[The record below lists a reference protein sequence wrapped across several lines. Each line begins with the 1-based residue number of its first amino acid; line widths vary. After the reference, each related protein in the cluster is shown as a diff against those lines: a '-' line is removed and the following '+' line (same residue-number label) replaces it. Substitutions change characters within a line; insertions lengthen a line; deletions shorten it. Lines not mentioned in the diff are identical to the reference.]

1 MENSKRSPLKIF
13 SDIFASVA
21 PVLAASGLMLAL
33 LTAVQFMLGYF
44 NIMDLTAHSTFQ
56 LIYLAFSL
64 IFTLFPVFIAW
75 SAARALKCN
84 QAVAMIIGSLMV
96 APDLMTYMAGGGERI
111 TFLGIPV
118 MRQTWMLGK
127 ASEWYSYSGTVIPA
141 LLAVLVLYLL
151 ERLLY
156 VLFNEEV
163 GAVAVPLLS
172 LLIMVPL
179 TLCIIGPVGLFAGK
193 GALFLYQKAEAVS
206 PIAGGAMIGGLWSL
220 LLLFGAQ
227 KSILPIAGNDLLTT
241 GRQTL
246 LGYAG
251 AAIFAQAGA
260 AMGVMIR
267 TRNSKTR
274 TTAGASLLAAV
285 IGGVSDPA
293 SVGINL
299 RFKRPMLAA
308 IIAGAAGGAFMGYG
322 GILGDQ
328 AVNYGLV
335 SLFFTYSVDTIR
347 EFAFYAGG
355 LAIAFFGAWLLSWLF
370 NISEDEIDPD
380 FDSEEEDTADMTDA
394 EDAGEEM
401 TAEAEETAETAA
413 EAEAAVPAPAVEN
426 SSEDNSFVEAPAET
440 EAVSAGES
448 AEAPDEAGEEAAAAE
463 EKSAAEE
470 SDPTA
475 ENIPAAETAAAAAA
489 VTAAVGAE
497 EAEADRDEQAV
508 SEGEESEE
516 EEEDDDA
523 PIVLDI
529 TAPMTGKVLP
539 LSSVKDA
546 SFASG
551 EIGKG
556 VCIIPDNG
564 DVFAPADGV
573 VTMVYGPAN
582 HAIALKLEDSVDML
596 IHIGLGT
603 AGLGGRY
610 FQAFVSDGDTVSRG
624 TRLLSADLDKLRAEG
639 CDLSTPVVIG
649 NPDLYT
655 DISVKTGMT
664 AGPETVIMTV
674 TI

>member
-1 MENSKRSPLKIF
+1 MENSKRTPLKIF

-21 PVLAASGLMLAL
+21 PVLAASGLVLAL
-33 LTAVQFMLGYF
+33 LTAVSFLLSYF
-44 NIMDLTAHSTFQ
+44 HILDLSGNSTFQ
-56 LIYLAFSL
+56 LVSLAFSL

-84 QAVAMIIGSLMV
+84 EAVAMIIGSLMV
-96 APDLMTYMAGGGERI
+96 APDLLAYMAGSGERI

-118 MRQTWMLGK
+118 MRQTWMLGN

-163 GAVAVPLLS
+163 GAVAVPLIS
-172 LLIMVPL
+172 LLVMIPL

-193 GALFLYQKAEAVS
+193 GALFLYQKAEAAS
-206 PIAGGAMIGGLWSL
+206 PIAGGALIGGLWSL

-267 TRNSKTR
+267 TKNSKTR

-380 FDSEEEDTADMTDA
+380 YDGEEEDAADLIESEAD
-394 EDAGEEM
+394 DEEM
-401 TAEAEETAETAA
+401 ASEAAEVSEETAAA
-413 EAEAAVPAPAVEN
+413 EAAPAVETI
-426 SSEDNSFVEAPAET
+426 PAEAET
-440 EAVSAGES
+440 ASVEEASAGP
-448 AEAPDEAGEEAAAAE
+448 AAADDKAAAAE
-463 EKSAAEE
+463 EKSGAEE
-470 SDPTA
+470 A
-475 ENIPAAETAAAAAA
+475 EKKAEAVPATETAAAATVAA
-489 VTAAVGAE
+489 AAAAAAGAAAAEGTDSENREIPEEE
-497 EAEADRDEQAV
+497 EAE
-508 SEGEESEE
+508 EEA
-516 EEEDDDA
+516 EEEDDS

-546 SFASG
+546 TFASG

-603 AGLGGRY
+603 AGLGGKY

>member
-1 MENSKRSPLKIF
+1 MENSKRTPLKIF

-21 PVLAASGLMLAL
+21 PVLAASGLVLAL
-33 LTAVQFMLGYF
+33 LTAVSFLLSYF
-44 NIMDLTAHSTFQ
+44 HILDLSGNSTFQ
-56 LIYLAFSL
+56 LVSLAFSL

-84 QAVAMIIGSLMV
+84 EAVAMIIGSLMV
-96 APDLMTYMAGGGERI
+96 APDLLAYMAGSGERI

-118 MRQTWMLGK
+118 MRQTWMLGN

-163 GAVAVPLLS
+163 GAVAVPLIS
-172 LLIMVPL
+172 LLVMIPL

-193 GALFLYQKAEAVS
+193 GALFLYQKAEAAS
-206 PIAGGAMIGGLWSL
+206 PIAGGALIGGLWSL

-267 TRNSKTR
+267 TKNSKTR

-380 FDSEEEDTADMTDA
+380 YDGEEEDAADLIESEAD
-394 EDAGEEM
+394 EEEM
-401 TAEAEETAETAA
+401 ASEAAEVSEETAAA
-413 EAEAAVPAPAVEN
+413 EAAPAVETI
-426 SSEDNSFVEAPAET
+426 PAEAET
-440 EAVSAGES
+440 ASVEEASAGP
-448 AEAPDEAGEEAAAAE
+448 AAADDKAAAAE
-463 EKSAAEE
+463 EKSGAEE
-470 SDPTA
+470 A
-475 ENIPAAETAAAAAA
+475 EKKAEAVPATETAAAAAA
-489 VTAAVGAE
+489 AAGAAAAEGTDSGNREIPGEE
-497 EAEADRDEQAV
+497 EAE
-508 SEGEESEE
+508 EEAEE
-516 EEEDDDA
+516 EDDA

-603 AGLGGRY
+603 AGLGGKY
-610 FQAFVSDGDTVSRG
+610 FQAFVSDGDTISRG

-655 DISVKTGMT
+655 DISVKTGIT
-664 AGPETVIMTV
+664 AGPESVIMTV

>member
-1 MENSKRSPLKIF
+1 MENSKRTPLKIF

-21 PVLAASGLMLAL
+21 PVLAASGLVLAL
-33 LTAVQFMLGYF
+33 LTAVSFLLSYF
-44 NIMDLTAHSTFQ
+44 HILDLSGNSTFQ
-56 LIYLAFSL
+56 LVSLAFSL

-84 QAVAMIIGSLMV
+84 EAVAMIIGSLMV
-96 APDLMTYMAGGGERI
+96 APDLLAYMAGSGERI

-118 MRQTWMLGK
+118 MRQTWMLGN

-163 GAVAVPLLS
+163 GAVAVPLIS
-172 LLIMVPL
+172 LLVMIPL

-193 GALFLYQKAEAVS
+193 GALFLYQKAEAAS
-206 PIAGGAMIGGLWSL
+206 PIAGGALIGGLWSL

-267 TRNSKTR
+267 TKNSKTR

-380 FDSEEEDTADMTDA
+380 YDGEEEDAADLIESEAD
-394 EDAGEEM
+394 EEEM
-401 TAEAEETAETAA
+401 ASEAAEVSEETAAA
-413 EAEAAVPAPAVEN
+413 EAAPAVETI
-426 SSEDNSFVEAPAET
+426 PAEAET
-440 EAVSAGES
+440 ASVEEASAGP
-448 AEAPDEAGEEAAAAE
+448 AAADDKAAAAE
-463 EKSAAEE
+463 EKSGAEE
-470 SDPTA
+470 A
-475 ENIPAAETAAAAAA
+475 ENKEEAVPVTETAAAA
-489 VTAAVGAE
+489 TAAVAAAAAEGTDSENREIPEEE
-497 EAEADRDEQAV
+497 EAE
-508 SEGEESEE
+508 EEA
-516 EEEDDDA
+516 EEEDDS

-603 AGLGGRY
+603 AGLGGKY

>member
-1 MENSKRSPLKIF
+1 MENSKRTPLKIF

-44 NIMDLTAHSTFQ
+44 NIMDLTTHSTFQ

-84 QAVAMIIGSLMV
+84 EAVAMIIGSLMV
-96 APDLMTYMAGGGERI
+96 APDLLAYMAGSGERI

-118 MRQTWMLGK
+118 MRQTWMLGN

-163 GAVAVPLLS
+163 GAVAVPLIS
-172 LLIMVPL
+172 LLVMIPL

-193 GALFLYQKAEAVS
+193 GALFLYQKAEAAS
-206 PIAGGAMIGGLWSL
+206 PIAGGALIGGLWSL

-267 TRNSKTR
+267 TKNSKTR

-380 FDSEEEDTADMTDA
+380 YDGEEEDAADLIESEAD
-394 EDAGEEM
+394 EEEM
-401 TAEAEETAETAA
+401 ASEAAEVSEETAAA
-413 EAEAAVPAPAVEN
+413 EAAPAVETI
-426 SSEDNSFVEAPAET
+426 PAEAET
-440 EAVSAGES
+440 ASVEEASAGP
-448 AEAPDEAGEEAAAAE
+448 AAADDKAAAAE
-463 EKSAAEE
+463 EKS
-470 SDPTA
+470 
-475 ENIPAAETAAAAAA
+475 
-489 VTAAVGAE
+489 GAE
-497 EAEADRDEQAV
+497 EAENKEEDVPVTEAAAAATAAAGAAAAEGTD
-508 SEGEESEE
+508 SENREIPEEEEAEEESEE
-516 EEEDDDA
+516 EDDA

-603 AGLGGRY
+603 AGLGGKY

>member
-1 MENSKRSPLKIF
+1 MENSKRTPLKIF

-21 PVLAASGLMLAL
+21 PVLAASGLVLAL
-33 LTAVQFMLGYF
+33 LTAVSFLLSYF
-44 NIMDLTAHSTFQ
+44 HILDLSGNSTFQ
-56 LIYLAFSL
+56 LVSLAFSL

-84 QAVAMIIGSLMV
+84 EAVAMIIGSLMV
-96 APDLMTYMAGGGERI
+96 APDLLAYMAGSGERI

-118 MRQTWMLGK
+118 MRQTWMLGN

-163 GAVAVPLLS
+163 GAVAVPLIS
-172 LLIMVPL
+172 LLVMIPL

-193 GALFLYQKAEAVS
+193 GALFLYQKAEAAS
-206 PIAGGAMIGGLWSL
+206 PIAGGALIGGLWSL

-267 TRNSKTR
+267 TKNSKTR

-380 FDSEEEDTADMTDA
+380 YDGEEEDAADLIESEAD
-394 EDAGEEM
+394 EEEM
-401 TAEAEETAETAA
+401 ASEAAEVSEETAAA
-413 EAEAAVPAPAVEN
+413 EAAPAVETI
-426 SSEDNSFVEAPAET
+426 PAEAET
-440 EAVSAGES
+440 ASVEEASAGP
-448 AEAPDEAGEEAAAAE
+448 AAADDKAAAAE
-463 EKSAAEE
+463 EKSGAEE
-470 SDPTA
+470 A
-475 ENIPAAETAAAAAA
+475 EKKAEAVPATETAAAA
-489 VTAAVGAE
+489 TAAVAAAAAEGTDSETREIPEEE
-497 EAEADRDEQAV
+497 EAE
-508 SEGEESEE
+508 EEA
-516 EEEDDDA
+516 EEEDDS

-603 AGLGGRY
+603 AGLGGKY

>member
-1 MENSKRSPLKIF
+1 MENSKRTPLKIF

-21 PVLAASGLMLAL
+21 PVLAASGLVLAL
-33 LTAVQFMLGYF
+33 LTAGSYMLSYF
-44 NIMDLTAHSTFQ
+44 HILDLSGNSTFQ
-56 LIYLAFSL
+56 LVSLAFSL

-118 MRQTWMLGK
+118 MRQTWMLGN

-156 VLFNEEV
+156 VLFTEEV
-163 GAVAVPLLS
+163 GAVAVPLIS
-172 LLIMVPL
+172 LLVMIPL

-267 TRNSKTR
+267 TKNSKTR

-380 FDSEEEDTADMTDA
+380 YDGEEEDAADLIESEAD
-394 EDAGEEM
+394 DEEM
-401 TAEAEETAETAA
+401 ASEAAEVSEETAAA
-413 EAEAAVPAPAVEN
+413 EAAPAVEN
-426 SSEDNSFVEAPAET
+426 IPAEAET
-440 EAVSAGES
+440 ASVEEASAGT
-448 AEAPDEAGEEAAAAE
+448 AAADDKAAAAE
-463 EKSAAEE
+463 EKSGAEE
-470 SDPTA
+470 AEKKAEAVPATETA
-475 ENIPAAETAAAAAA
+475 AAATAAAAAA
-489 VTAAVGAE
+489 GAAAAEGTDSENREIPEEE
-497 EAEADRDEQAV
+497 EAE
-508 SEGEESEE
+508 EESEE
-516 EEEDDDA
+516 EDDA

-603 AGLGGRY
+603 AGLGGKY

-624 TRLLSADLDKLRAEG
+624 TKLLSADLDKLRAEG

-664 AGPETVIMTV
+664 TGPETVIMTV

>member
-1 MENSKRSPLKIF
+1 
-13 SDIFASVA
+13 
-21 PVLAASGLMLAL
+21 
-33 LTAVQFMLGYF
+33 
-44 NIMDLTAHSTFQ
+44 
-56 LIYLAFSL
+56 
-64 IFTLFPVFIAW
+64 
-75 SAARALKCN
+75 
-84 QAVAMIIGSLMV
+84 
-96 APDLMTYMAGGGERI
+96 
-111 TFLGIPV
+111 
-118 MRQTWMLGK
+118 
-127 ASEWYSYSGTVIPA
+127 
-141 LLAVLVLYLL
+141 
-151 ERLLY
+151 
-156 VLFNEEV
+156 
-163 GAVAVPLLS
+163 
-172 LLIMVPL
+172 
-179 TLCIIGPVGLFAGK
+179 
-193 GALFLYQKAEAVS
+193 
-206 PIAGGAMIGGLWSL
+206 
-220 LLLFGAQ
+220 
-227 KSILPIAGNDLLTT
+227 
-241 GRQTL
+241 
-246 LGYAG
+246 
-251 AAIFAQAGA
+251 
-260 AMGVMIR
+260 MGVMIR
-267 TRNSKTR
+267 TKNSKTR

-380 FDSEEEDTADMTDA
+380 YDGEEEDAADLIESEAD
-394 EDAGEEM
+394 EEEM
-401 TAEAEETAETAA
+401 ASEAAEVSEETAAA
-413 EAEAAVPAPAVEN
+413 EAAPAVETI
-426 SSEDNSFVEAPAET
+426 PAEAET
-440 EAVSAGES
+440 ASVEEASAGP
-448 AEAPDEAGEEAAAAE
+448 AAADDKAAAAE
-463 EKSAAEE
+463 EKS
-470 SDPTA
+470 
-475 ENIPAAETAAAAAA
+475 
-489 VTAAVGAE
+489 GAE
-497 EAEADRDEQAV
+497 EAENKEEDIPVTEAAAAATAAAGAAAAEGTD
-508 SEGEESEE
+508 SENREIPEE
-516 EEEDDDA
+516 EEAEEEAEEEDDA

-603 AGLGGRY
+603 AGLGGKY
-610 FQAFVSDGDTVSRG
+610 FQAFLSAGDTISRG

-664 AGPETVIMTV
+664 AGPESVIMTV

>member
-1 MENSKRSPLKIF
+1 MENSKRTPLKIF

-21 PVLAASGLMLAL
+21 PVLAASGLVLAL
-33 LTAVQFMLGYF
+33 LTAVSFLLSYF
-44 NIMDLTAHSTFQ
+44 HILDLSGNSTFQ
-56 LIYLAFSL
+56 LVSLAFSL

-84 QAVAMIIGSLMV
+84 EAVAMIIGSLMV
-96 APDLMTYMAGGGERI
+96 APDLLAYMAGSGERI

-118 MRQTWMLGK
+118 MRQTWMLGN

-163 GAVAVPLLS
+163 GAVAVPLIS
-172 LLIMVPL
+172 LLVMIPL

-193 GALFLYQKAEAVS
+193 GALFLYQKAEAAS
-206 PIAGGAMIGGLWSL
+206 PIAGGALIGGLWSL

-267 TRNSKTR
+267 TKNSKTR

-380 FDSEEEDTADMTDA
+380 YDGEEEDAADLIESEAD
-394 EDAGEEM
+394 EEEM
-401 TAEAEETAETAA
+401 VSEAAEVSEETAAA
-413 EAEAAVPAPAVEN
+413 EAAPAVETI
-426 SSEDNSFVEAPAET
+426 PAEAET
-440 EAVSAGES
+440 ASVEEASAGP
-448 AEAPDEAGEEAAAAE
+448 AAADDKAAAAE
-463 EKSAAEE
+463 EKSGAEE
-470 SDPTA
+470 A
-475 ENIPAAETAAAAAA
+475 EKKAEAVPATETAAAAAA
-489 VTAAVGAE
+489 AAGAAAAEGTDSGNREIPGEE
-497 EAEADRDEQAV
+497 EAE
-508 SEGEESEE
+508 EEAEE
-516 EEEDDDA
+516 EDDA

>member
-1 MENSKRSPLKIF
+1 MENSKRTPLKIF

-21 PVLAASGLMLAL
+21 PVLAASGLVLAL
-33 LTAVQFMLGYF
+33 LTAVSFLLSYF
-44 NIMDLTAHSTFQ
+44 HILDLSGNSTFQ
-56 LIYLAFSL
+56 LVSLAFSL

-84 QAVAMIIGSLMV
+84 EAVAMIIGSLMV
-96 APDLMTYMAGGGERI
+96 APDLLAYMAGSGERI

-118 MRQTWMLGK
+118 MRQTWMLGN

-163 GAVAVPLLS
+163 GAVAVPLIS
-172 LLIMVPL
+172 LLVMIPL

-193 GALFLYQKAEAVS
+193 GALFLYQKAEAAS
-206 PIAGGAMIGGLWSL
+206 PIAGGALIGGLWSL

-267 TRNSKTR
+267 TKNSKTR

-380 FDSEEEDTADMTDA
+380 YDGEEEDAADLIESEAD
-394 EDAGEEM
+394 EEEM
-401 TAEAEETAETAA
+401 ASEAAEVSEETAAA
-413 EAEAAVPAPAVEN
+413 EAAPAVETI
-426 SSEDNSFVEAPAET
+426 PAEAET
-440 EAVSAGES
+440 ASVEEASAGT
-448 AEAPDEAGEEAAAAE
+448 AAADDKAAAAE
-463 EKSAAEE
+463 EKS
-470 SDPTA
+470 
-475 ENIPAAETAAAAAA
+475 
-489 VTAAVGAE
+489 GAE
-497 EAEADRDEQAV
+497 EAENKEEDVPVTEAAAAATAAAGAAAAEGTD
-508 SEGEESEE
+508 SENREIPEEEE
-516 EEEDDDA
+516 AEEEAEEEDDS

-603 AGLGGRY
+603 AGLGGKY

>member
-1 MENSKRSPLKIF
+1 MENSKRTPLKIF

-21 PVLAASGLMLAL
+21 PVLAASGLVLAL
-33 LTAVQFMLGYF
+33 LTAVSFLLSYF
-44 NIMDLTAHSTFQ
+44 HILDLSGNSTFQ
-56 LIYLAFSL
+56 LVSLAFSL

-84 QAVAMIIGSLMV
+84 EAVAMIIGSLMV
-96 APDLMTYMAGGGERI
+96 APDLLAYMAGSGERI

-118 MRQTWMLGK
+118 MRQTWMLGN

-163 GAVAVPLLS
+163 GAVAVPLIS
-172 LLIMVPL
+172 LLVMIPL

-193 GALFLYQKAEAVS
+193 GALFLYQKAEAAS
-206 PIAGGAMIGGLWSL
+206 PIAGGALIGGLWSL

-267 TRNSKTR
+267 TKNSKTR

-308 IIAGAAGGAFMGYG
+308 VIAGAAGGAFMGYG

-380 FDSEEEDTADMTDA
+380 YDGEEEDAADLIESEAD
-394 EDAGEEM
+394 EEEM
-401 TAEAEETAETAA
+401 ASEAAEVSEETAAA
-413 EAEAAVPAPAVEN
+413 EAAPAVETI
-426 SSEDNSFVEAPAET
+426 PAEAET
-440 EAVSAGES
+440 ASVEEASAGP
-448 AEAPDEAGEEAAAAE
+448 AAADDKAAAAE
-463 EKSAAEE
+463 EKSGAEE
-470 SDPTA
+470 AEKKAEAVPATETA
-475 ENIPAAETAAAAAA
+475 AAATAAAAAA
-489 VTAAVGAE
+489 GAAAAEGTDSENREIPEEE
-497 EAEADRDEQAV
+497 EAE
-508 SEGEESEE
+508 EEA
-516 EEEDDDA
+516 EEEDDS

-603 AGLGGRY
+603 AGLGGKY
-610 FQAFVSDGDTVSRG
+610 FQAFVSDGDTISRG

>member
-1 MENSKRSPLKIF
+1 MENSKRTPLKIF

-21 PVLAASGLMLAL
+21 PVLAASGLVLAL
-33 LTAVQFMLGYF
+33 LTAVSFLLSYF
-44 NIMDLTAHSTFQ
+44 HILDLSGNSTFQ
-56 LIYLAFSL
+56 LVSLAFSL

-84 QAVAMIIGSLMV
+84 EAVAMIIGSLMV
-96 APDLMTYMAGGGERI
+96 APDLLAYMAGSGERI

-118 MRQTWMLGK
+118 MRQTWMLGN

-163 GAVAVPLLS
+163 GAVAVPLIS
-172 LLIMVPL
+172 LLVMIPL

-193 GALFLYQKAEAVS
+193 GALFLYQKAEAAS
-206 PIAGGAMIGGLWSL
+206 PIAGGALIGGLWSL

-267 TRNSKTR
+267 TKNSKTR

-380 FDSEEEDTADMTDA
+380 YDGEEEDAADLNEA
-394 EDAGEEM
+394 EADEEEM
-401 TAEAEETAETAA
+401 AAETAEASEETAAA
-413 EAEAAVPAPAVEN
+413 EAAPAVETI
-426 SSEDNSFVEAPAET
+426 PAEAET
-440 EAVSAGES
+440 ASVEEASAGT
-448 AEAPDEAGEEAAAAE
+448 AAADDKAAAAE
-463 EKSAAEE
+463 EKS
-470 SDPTA
+470 
-475 ENIPAAETAAAAAA
+475 
-489 VTAAVGAE
+489 GAE
-497 EAEADRDEQAV
+497 EAENKEEDVPVTEAAAAATAAAGAAAAEGTD
-508 SEGEESEE
+508 SENREIPEEEE
-516 EEEDDDA
+516 AEEEAEEEDDS

-603 AGLGGRY
+603 AGLGGKY

>member
-1 MENSKRSPLKIF
+1 MENSKRTPLKIF

-21 PVLAASGLMLAL
+21 PVLAASGLVLAL
-33 LTAVQFMLGYF
+33 LTAVSFLLSYF
-44 NIMDLTAHSTFQ
+44 HILDLSGNSTFQ
-56 LIYLAFSL
+56 LVSLAFSL

-84 QAVAMIIGSLMV
+84 EAVAMIIGSLMV
-96 APDLMTYMAGGGERI
+96 APDLLAYMAGSGERI

-118 MRQTWMLGK
+118 MRQTWMLGN

-163 GAVAVPLLS
+163 GAVAVPLIS
-172 LLIMVPL
+172 LLVMIPL

-193 GALFLYQKAEAVS
+193 GALFLYQKAEAAS
-206 PIAGGAMIGGLWSL
+206 PIAGGALIGGLWSL

-267 TRNSKTR
+267 TKNSKTR
-274 TTAGASLLAAV
+274 TTAGAS
-285 IGGVSDPA
+285 GVSDPA

-380 FDSEEEDTADMTDA
+380 YDGEEEDAADLIESEAD
-394 EDAGEEM
+394 EEEM
-401 TAEAEETAETAA
+401 ASEAAEVSEETAAA
-413 EAEAAVPAPAVEN
+413 EAAPAVEN
-426 SSEDNSFVEAPAET
+426 IPAEAET
-440 EAVSAGES
+440 ASVEEASAGP
-448 AEAPDEAGEEAAAAE
+448 AAADDKAAAAE
-463 EKSAAEE
+463 EKSGAEE
-470 SDPTA
+470 A
-475 ENIPAAETAAAAAA
+475 EKKAEAVPATETAAAAAA
-489 VTAAVGAE
+489 AAGAAAAEGTDSGNREIPGEE
-497 EAEADRDEQAV
+497 EAE
-508 SEGEESEE
+508 EEAEE
-516 EEEDDDA
+516 EDDA

-603 AGLGGRY
+603 AGLGGKY
-610 FQAFVSDGDTVSRG
+610 FQAFVSDGDTISRG

>member
-1 MENSKRSPLKIF
+1 MENSKRTPLKIF

-21 PVLAASGLMLAL
+21 PVLAASGLVLAL
-33 LTAVQFMLGYF
+33 LTAVSFLLSYF
-44 NIMDLTAHSTFQ
+44 HILDLSGNSTFQ
-56 LIYLAFSL
+56 LVSLAFSL

-84 QAVAMIIGSLMV
+84 EAVAMIIGSLMV
-96 APDLMTYMAGGGERI
+96 APDLLAYMAGSGERI

-118 MRQTWMLGK
+118 MRQTWMLGN

-163 GAVAVPLLS
+163 GAVAVPLIS
-172 LLIMVPL
+172 LLVMIPL

-193 GALFLYQKAEAVS
+193 GALFLYQKAEAAS
-206 PIAGGAMIGGLWSL
+206 PIAGGALIGGLWSL

-267 TRNSKTR
+267 TKNSKTR

-380 FDSEEEDTADMTDA
+380 YDGEEEDAADLIESEAD
-394 EDAGEEM
+394 EEEM
-401 TAEAEETAETAA
+401 ASEAAEVSEETAAA
-413 EAEAAVPAPAVEN
+413 EAAPAVETI
-426 SSEDNSFVEAPAET
+426 PAEAET
-440 EAVSAGES
+440 ASVEEASAGT
-448 AEAPDEAGEEAAAAE
+448 AAADDKAAAAE
-463 EKSAAEE
+463 EKSGAEE
-470 SDPTA
+470 AEKKAEAVTA
-475 ENIPAAETAAAAAA
+475 TETAAAA
-489 VTAAVGAE
+489 TAAVAAAAAEGTDSENREIPEEE
-497 EAEADRDEQAV
+497 EAE
-508 SEGEESEE
+508 EEA
-516 EEEDDDA
+516 EEEDDS

-603 AGLGGRY
+603 AGLGGKY

>member
-1 MENSKRSPLKIF
+1 MENSKRTPLKIF

-21 PVLAASGLMLAL
+21 PVLAASGLVLAL
-33 LTAVQFMLGYF
+33 LTAVSFLLSYF
-44 NIMDLTAHSTFQ
+44 HILDLSGNSTFQ
-56 LIYLAFSL
+56 LVSLAFSL

-84 QAVAMIIGSLMV
+84 EAVAMIIGSLMV
-96 APDLMTYMAGGGERI
+96 APDLLAYMAGSGERI

-118 MRQTWMLGK
+118 MRQTWMLGN

-163 GAVAVPLLS
+163 GAVAVPLIS
-172 LLIMVPL
+172 LLVMIPL

-193 GALFLYQKAEAVS
+193 GALFLYQKAEAAS
-206 PIAGGAMIGGLWSL
+206 PIAGGALIGGLWSL

-267 TRNSKTR
+267 TKNSKTR

-380 FDSEEEDTADMTDA
+380 YDGEEEDAADLIESEAD
-394 EDAGEEM
+394 EEEM
-401 TAEAEETAETAA
+401 AAEAAEASEETAAA
-413 EAEAAVPAPAVEN
+413 EAAPAVEN
-426 SSEDNSFVEAPAET
+426 IPAEAET
-440 EAVSAGES
+440 ASVEEASAGP
-448 AEAPDEAGEEAAAAE
+448 AAADDKAAAAE
-463 EKSAAEE
+463 EKSGAEE
-470 SDPTA
+470 A
-475 ENIPAAETAAAAAA
+475 EKKAEAVPATETAAAAAA
-489 VTAAVGAE
+489 AAGAAAAEGTDSGNREIPGEE
-497 EAEADRDEQAV
+497 EAE
-508 SEGEESEE
+508 EEAEE
-516 EEEDDDA
+516 EDDA

-603 AGLGGRY
+603 AGLGGKY

>member
-118 MRQTWMLGK
+118 MRQTWMLGQ

-193 GALFLYQKAEAVS
+193 GALFLYQKAEAAS
-206 PIAGGAMIGGLWSL
+206 PIAGGALIGGLWSL

-380 FDSEEEDTADMTDA
+380 YDGEEEDAADLNEA
-394 EDAGEEM
+394 EADEVEM
-401 TAEAEETAETAA
+401 AAETAEASEETAAA
-413 EAEAAVPAPAVEN
+413 EAAPAVETI
-426 SSEDNSFVEAPAET
+426 PAEAET
-440 EAVSAGES
+440 ASVEEASAGT
-448 AEAPDEAGEEAAAAE
+448 AAADDKAAAAE
-463 EKSAAEE
+463 EKSGAEE
-470 SDPTA
+470 A
-475 ENIPAAETAAAAAA
+475 EKKAEAVPATETAAAA
-489 VTAAVGAE
+489 TAAVAAAAAEGTDSENREIPEEE
-497 EAEADRDEQAV
+497 EAE
-508 SEGEESEE
+508 EEA
-516 EEEDDDA
+516 EEEDDS

-603 AGLGGRY
+603 AGLGGKY
-610 FQAFVSDGDTVSRG
+610 FQTFVSDGDTVSRG

>member
-1 MENSKRSPLKIF
+1 MENSKRTPLKIF

-21 PVLAASGLMLAL
+21 PVLAASGLVLAL
-33 LTAVQFMLGYF
+33 LTAVSFLLSYF
-44 NIMDLTAHSTFQ
+44 HILDLSGNSTFQ
-56 LIYLAFSL
+56 LVSLAFSL

-84 QAVAMIIGSLMV
+84 EAVAMIIGSLMV
-96 APDLMTYMAGGGERI
+96 APDLLAYMAGSGERI

-118 MRQTWMLGK
+118 MRQTWMLGN

-163 GAVAVPLLS
+163 GAVAVPLIS
-172 LLIMVPL
+172 LLVMIPL

-193 GALFLYQKAEAVS
+193 GALFLYQKAEAAS
-206 PIAGGAMIGGLWSL
+206 PIAGGALIGGLWSL

-267 TRNSKTR
+267 TKTSKTR

-380 FDSEEEDTADMTDA
+380 YDGEEEDAADLIESEAD
-394 EDAGEEM
+394 EEEM
-401 TAEAEETAETAA
+401 VSEAAEVSEETAAA
-413 EAEAAVPAPAVEN
+413 EAAPAVETI
-426 SSEDNSFVEAPAET
+426 PAEAET
-440 EAVSAGES
+440 ASVEEASAGT
-448 AEAPDEAGEEAAAAE
+448 AAADDKAAAAE
-463 EKSAAEE
+463 EKSGAEE
-470 SDPTA
+470 AEKKAEAVPATETA
-475 ENIPAAETAAAAAA
+475 AAATAAAAAA
-489 VTAAVGAE
+489 GAAAAEGTDSENREIPEEE
-497 EAEADRDEQAV
+497 EAE
-508 SEGEESEE
+508 EEA
-516 EEEDDDA
+516 EEEDDS

-603 AGLGGRY
+603 AGLGGKY

-664 AGPETVIMTV
+664 AGPESVIMTV

>member
-1 MENSKRSPLKIF
+1 MENSKRTPLKIF

-21 PVLAASGLMLAL
+21 PVLAASGLVLAL
-33 LTAVQFMLGYF
+33 LTAVSFLLSYF
-44 NIMDLTAHSTFQ
+44 HILDLSGNSTFQ
-56 LIYLAFSL
+56 LVSLAFSL

-84 QAVAMIIGSLMV
+84 EAVAMIIGSLMV
-96 APDLMTYMAGGGERI
+96 APDLLAYMAGSGERI

-118 MRQTWMLGK
+118 MRQTWMLGN

-163 GAVAVPLLS
+163 GVVAVPLIS
-172 LLIMVPL
+172 LLVMIPL

-193 GALFLYQKAEAVS
+193 GALFLYQKAEAAS
-206 PIAGGAMIGGLWSL
+206 PIAGGALIGGLWSL

-267 TRNSKTR
+267 TKNSKTR

-380 FDSEEEDTADMTDA
+380 YDGEEEDAADLIESEAD
-394 EDAGEEM
+394 EEEM
-401 TAEAEETAETAA
+401 ASEAAEVSEETAAA
-413 EAEAAVPAPAVEN
+413 EAAPAVEN
-426 SSEDNSFVEAPAET
+426 IPAEAET
-440 EAVSAGES
+440 ASVEEASAGT
-448 AEAPDEAGEEAAAAE
+448 AAADDKAAAAE
-463 EKSAAEE
+463 EKSGAEE
-470 SDPTA
+470 AEKKAEAVPATETA
-475 ENIPAAETAAAAAA
+475 AAATAAAAAA
-489 VTAAVGAE
+489 GAAAAEGTDSENREIPEEE
-497 EAEADRDEQAV
+497 EAE
-508 SEGEESEE
+508 EEAEE
-516 EEEDDDA
+516 EDDA

-603 AGLGGRY
+603 AGLGGKY

>member
-1 MENSKRSPLKIF
+1 MENSKRTPLKIF

-21 PVLAASGLMLAL
+21 PVLAASGLVLAL
-33 LTAVQFMLGYF
+33 LTAVSFLLSYF
-44 NIMDLTAHSTFQ
+44 HILDLSGNSTFQ
-56 LIYLAFSL
+56 LVSLAFSL

-84 QAVAMIIGSLMV
+84 EAVAMIIGSLMV
-96 APDLMTYMAGGGERI
+96 APDLLAYMVGSGERI

-118 MRQTWMLGK
+118 MRQTWMLGN

-193 GALFLYQKAEAVS
+193 GALFLYQKAEAAS
-206 PIAGGAMIGGLWSL
+206 PIAGGALIGGLWSL

-267 TRNSKTR
+267 TKNSKTR

-380 FDSEEEDTADMTDA
+380 YDGEEEDAADLIESEAD
-394 EDAGEEM
+394 EEEM
-401 TAEAEETAETAA
+401 ASEAAEVSEETAAA
-413 EAEAAVPAPAVEN
+413 EAAPAVETIP
-426 SSEDNSFVEAPAET
+426 AAAET
-440 EAVSAGES
+440 ASVEEASAGT
-448 AEAPDEAGEEAAAAE
+448 AAADDKAAAAE
-463 EKSAAEE
+463 EKS
-470 SDPTA
+470 
-475 ENIPAAETAAAAAA
+475 
-489 VTAAVGAE
+489 GAE
-497 EAEADRDEQAV
+497 EAENKEEDVPVTEAAAAATAAAGAAAAEGTD
-508 SEGEESEE
+508 SENREIPEE
-516 EEEDDDA
+516 EEAEEEAEEEDDA

>member
-1 MENSKRSPLKIF
+1 MENSKRTPLKIF

-21 PVLAASGLMLAL
+21 PVLAASGLVLAL
-33 LTAVQFMLGYF
+33 LTAVSFLLSYF
-44 NIMDLTAHSTFQ
+44 HILDLSGNSTFQ
-56 LIYLAFSL
+56 LVSLAFSL

-84 QAVAMIIGSLMV
+84 EAVAMIIGSLMV
-96 APDLMTYMAGGGERI
+96 APDLLAYMAGSGERI

-118 MRQTWMLGK
+118 MRQTWMLGN

-163 GAVAVPLLS
+163 GAVAVPLIS
-172 LLIMVPL
+172 LLVMIPL

-193 GALFLYQKAEAVS
+193 GALFLYQKAEAAS
-206 PIAGGAMIGGLWSL
+206 PIAGGALIGGLWSL

-267 TRNSKTR
+267 TKNSKTR

-380 FDSEEEDTADMTDA
+380 YDGEEEDAADLIESEAD
-394 EDAGEEM
+394 EEEM
-401 TAEAEETAETAA
+401 ASEAAEVSEETAAA
-413 EAEAAVPAPAVEN
+413 EAAPAVEN
-426 SSEDNSFVEAPAET
+426 IPAEAET
-440 EAVSAGES
+440 ASVEEASAGT
-448 AEAPDEAGEEAAAAE
+448 AAADDKAAAAE
-463 EKSAAEE
+463 EKSGAEE
-470 SDPTA
+470 AEKKAEAVPATETA
-475 ENIPAAETAAAAAA
+475 AAATAAAAAA
-489 VTAAVGAE
+489 GAAAAEGTDSENREIPEEE
-497 EAEADRDEQAV
+497 EAE
-508 SEGEESEE
+508 EEA
-516 EEEDDDA
+516 EEEDDS

-603 AGLGGRY
+603 AGLGGKY

>member
-1 MENSKRSPLKIF
+1 MENSKRTPLKIF

-21 PVLAASGLMLAL
+21 PVLAASGLVLAL
-33 LTAVQFMLGYF
+33 LTAVSFLLSYF
-44 NIMDLTAHSTFQ
+44 HILDLSGNSTFQ
-56 LIYLAFSL
+56 LVSLAFSL

-84 QAVAMIIGSLMV
+84 EAVAMIIGSLMV
-96 APDLMTYMAGGGERI
+96 APDLLAYMAGSGERI

-118 MRQTWMLGK
+118 MRQTWMLGN

-163 GAVAVPLLS
+163 GAVAVPLIS
-172 LLIMVPL
+172 LLVMIPL

-193 GALFLYQKAEAVS
+193 GALFLYQKAEAAS
-206 PIAGGAMIGGLWSL
+206 PIAGGALIGGLWSL

-267 TRNSKTR
+267 TKNSKTR

-380 FDSEEEDTADMTDA
+380 YDGEEEDAADLIESEAD
-394 EDAGEEM
+394 EEEM
-401 TAEAEETAETAA
+401 AAEAAEVSEETAAA
-413 EAEAAVPAPAVEN
+413 EAAPAVEN
-426 SSEDNSFVEAPAET
+426 IPAEAET
-440 EAVSAGES
+440 ASVEEASAGP
-448 AEAPDEAGEEAAAAE
+448 AAADDKAAAAE
-463 EKSAAEE
+463 EKSGAEE
-470 SDPTA
+470 A
-475 ENIPAAETAAAAAA
+475 EKKAEAVPASETAAAAAA
-489 VTAAVGAE
+489 AAGAAAAEGTDSGNREIPGEE
-497 EAEADRDEQAV
+497 EAE
-508 SEGEESEE
+508 EEAEE
-516 EEEDDDA
+516 EDDA

-603 AGLGGRY
+603 AGLGGKY

-624 TRLLSADLDKLRAEG
+624 TKLLSADLDKLRAEG

>member
-1 MENSKRSPLKIF
+1 MENSKRTPLKIF

-21 PVLAASGLMLAL
+21 PVLAASGLVLAL
-33 LTAVQFMLGYF
+33 LTAVSFLLSYF
-44 NIMDLTAHSTFQ
+44 HILDLSGNSTFQ
-56 LIYLAFSL
+56 LVSLAFSL

-84 QAVAMIIGSLMV
+84 EAVAMIIGSLMV
-96 APDLMTYMAGGGERI
+96 APDLLAYMAGSGERI

-118 MRQTWMLGK
+118 MRQTWMLGN

-163 GAVAVPLLS
+163 GAVAVPLIS
-172 LLIMVPL
+172 LLVMIPL

-193 GALFLYQKAEAVS
+193 GALFLYQKAEAAS
-206 PIAGGAMIGGLWSL
+206 PIAGGALIGGLWSL

-267 TRNSKTR
+267 TKNSKTR

-380 FDSEEEDTADMTDA
+380 YDGEEEDAADLIESEAD
-394 EDAGEEM
+394 EEEM
-401 TAEAEETAETAA
+401 ASEAAEVTEETAAA
-413 EAEAAVPAPAVEN
+413 EAAPAVETI
-426 SSEDNSFVEAPAET
+426 PAEAET
-440 EAVSAGES
+440 ASVEEASAGP
-448 AEAPDEAGEEAAAAE
+448 AAADDKAAAAE
-463 EKSAAEE
+463 EKSGAEE
-470 SDPTA
+470 A
-475 ENIPAAETAAAAAA
+475 EKKAEAVPATETAAAAAA
-489 VTAAVGAE
+489 AAGAAAAEGTDSGNREIPGEE
-497 EAEADRDEQAV
+497 EAE
-508 SEGEESEE
+508 EEAEE
-516 EEEDDDA
+516 EDDA

>member
-1 MENSKRSPLKIF
+1 MENSKRTPLKIF

-21 PVLAASGLMLAL
+21 PVLAASGLVLAL
-33 LTAVQFMLGYF
+33 LTAVSFLLSYF
-44 NIMDLTAHSTFQ
+44 HILDLSGNSTFQ
-56 LIYLAFSL
+56 LVSLAFSL

-84 QAVAMIIGSLMV
+84 EAVAMIIGSLMV
-96 APDLMTYMAGGGERI
+96 APDLLAYMAGSGERI

-118 MRQTWMLGK
+118 MRQTWMLGN

-163 GAVAVPLLS
+163 GAVAVPLIS
-172 LLIMVPL
+172 LLVMIPL

-193 GALFLYQKAEAVS
+193 GALFLYQKAEAAS
-206 PIAGGAMIGGLWSL
+206 PIAGGALIGGLWSL

-267 TRNSKTR
+267 TKNSKTR

-380 FDSEEEDTADMTDA
+380 YDGEEEDAADLNEA
-394 EDAGEEM
+394 EADEEEM
-401 TAEAEETAETAA
+401 AAETAEASEETAAA
-413 EAEAAVPAPAVEN
+413 EAAPAVEN
-426 SSEDNSFVEAPAET
+426 IPAEAET
-440 EAVSAGES
+440 ASVEEASAGP
-448 AEAPDEAGEEAAAAE
+448 AAADDKAAAAE
-463 EKSAAEE
+463 EKSGAEE
-470 SDPTA
+470 A
-475 ENIPAAETAAAAAA
+475 EKKAEAVPATETAAAA
-489 VTAAVGAE
+489 TAAVAAAAAEGTDSENREIPEEE
-497 EAEADRDEQAV
+497 EAE
-508 SEGEESEE
+508 EEA
-516 EEEDDDA
+516 EEEDDS

-603 AGLGGRY
+603 AGLGGKY

>member
-1 MENSKRSPLKIF
+1 MENSKRTPLKIF

-21 PVLAASGLMLAL
+21 PVLAASGLVLAL
-33 LTAVQFMLGYF
+33 LTAVSFLLSYF
-44 NIMDLTAHSTFQ
+44 HILDLSGNSTFQ
-56 LIYLAFSL
+56 LVSLAFSL

-84 QAVAMIIGSLMV
+84 EAVAMIIGSLMV
-96 APDLMTYMAGGGERI
+96 APDLLAYMAGSGERI

-118 MRQTWMLGK
+118 MRQTWMLGN

-163 GAVAVPLLS
+163 GAVAVPLIS
-172 LLIMVPL
+172 LLVMIPL

-193 GALFLYQKAEAVS
+193 GALFLYQKAEAAS
-206 PIAGGAMIGGLWSL
+206 PIAGGALIGGLWSL

-267 TRNSKTR
+267 TKNSKTR

-380 FDSEEEDTADMTDA
+380 YDGEEEDAADLIESEAD
-394 EDAGEEM
+394 EEEM
-401 TAEAEETAETAA
+401 ASEAAEVSEETAAA
-413 EAEAAVPAPAVEN
+413 EAAPAVETI
-426 SSEDNSFVEAPAET
+426 PAEAET
-440 EAVSAGES
+440 ASVEEASAGP
-448 AEAPDEAGEEAAAAE
+448 AAADDKAAAAE
-463 EKSAAEE
+463 EKS
-470 SDPTA
+470 
-475 ENIPAAETAAAAAA
+475 
-489 VTAAVGAE
+489 GAE
-497 EAEADRDEQAV
+497 EAEKKEEDVPVTEAAAAATAAAGAAAAEGTD
-508 SEGEESEE
+508 SENREIPEEEE
-516 EEEDDDA
+516 AEEEAEEEDDS

-603 AGLGGRY
+603 AGLGGKY

-664 AGPETVIMTV
+664 ADPETVIMTV

>member
-1 MENSKRSPLKIF
+1 M
-13 SDIFASVA
+13 
-21 PVLAASGLMLAL
+21 
-33 LTAVQFMLGYF
+33 
-44 NIMDLTAHSTFQ
+44 
-56 LIYLAFSL
+56 
-64 IFTLFPVFIAW
+64 
-75 SAARALKCN
+75 
-84 QAVAMIIGSLMV
+84 
-96 APDLMTYMAGGGERI
+96 
-111 TFLGIPV
+111 
-118 MRQTWMLGK
+118 
-127 ASEWYSYSGTVIPA
+127 
-141 LLAVLVLYLL
+141 
-151 ERLLY
+151 
-156 VLFNEEV
+156 
-163 GAVAVPLLS
+163 PLLS

-193 GALFLYQKAEAVS
+193 GALFLYQKAEAAS
-206 PIAGGAMIGGLWSL
+206 PIAGGALIGGLWSL

-267 TRNSKTR
+267 TKNSKTR

-380 FDSEEEDTADMTDA
+380 YDGEEEDAADLNEA
-394 EDAGEEM
+394 EADEEEM
-401 TAEAEETAETAA
+401 ASEAAEVSEETAAA
-413 EAEAAVPAPAVEN
+413 EAAPAVETI
-426 SSEDNSFVEAPAET
+426 PAEAET
-440 EAVSAGES
+440 ASVEEASAGP
-448 AEAPDEAGEEAAAAE
+448 AAADDKAAAAE
-463 EKSAAEE
+463 EKS
-470 SDPTA
+470 
-475 ENIPAAETAAAAAA
+475 
-489 VTAAVGAE
+489 GAE
-497 EAEADRDEQAV
+497 EAEKKEEDVPVTEAAAAATAAAAGAAAAEGTD
-508 SEGEESEE
+508 SENREIPEEEE
-516 EEEDDDA
+516 AEEEAEEEDDS

>member
-1 MENSKRSPLKIF
+1 MENSKRTPLKIF

-21 PVLAASGLMLAL
+21 PVLAASGLVLAL
-33 LTAVQFMLGYF
+33 LTAVSFLLSYF
-44 NIMDLTAHSTFQ
+44 HILDLSGNSTFQ
-56 LIYLAFSL
+56 LVSLAFSL

-84 QAVAMIIGSLMV
+84 EAVAMIIGSLMV
-96 APDLMTYMAGGGERI
+96 APDLLAYMAGSGERI

-118 MRQTWMLGK
+118 MRQTWMLGN

-163 GAVAVPLLS
+163 GAVAVPLIS
-172 LLIMVPL
+172 LLVMIPL

-193 GALFLYQKAEAVS
+193 GALFLYQKAEAAS
-206 PIAGGAMIGGLWSL
+206 PIAGGALIGGLWSL

-267 TRNSKTR
+267 TKNSKTR

-380 FDSEEEDTADMTDA
+380 YDGEEEDAADLIESEAD
-394 EDAGEEM
+394 EEEM
-401 TAEAEETAETAA
+401 ASEAAEVSEETAAA
-413 EAEAAVPAPAVEN
+413 EAAPAVETI
-426 SSEDNSFVEAPAET
+426 PAEAET
-440 EAVSAGES
+440 ASVEEASAGP
-448 AEAPDEAGEEAAAAE
+448 AAADDKAAAAE
-463 EKSAAEE
+463 EKSGAEE
-470 SDPTA
+470 A
-475 ENIPAAETAAAAAA
+475 EKKAEAVPATETAAAAAA
-489 VTAAVGAE
+489 AAGAAAAEGTDSENREIPEEE
-497 EAEADRDEQAV
+497 EAE
-508 SEGEESEE
+508 EEA
-516 EEEDDDA
+516 EEEDDS

-603 AGLGGRY
+603 AGLGGKY

>member
-1 MENSKRSPLKIF
+1 MENSKRTPLKIF

-21 PVLAASGLMLAL
+21 PVLAASGLVLAL
-33 LTAVQFMLGYF
+33 LTAVSFLLSYF
-44 NIMDLTAHSTFQ
+44 HILDLSGNSTFQ
-56 LIYLAFSL
+56 LVSLAFSL

-84 QAVAMIIGSLMV
+84 EAVAMIIGSLMV
-96 APDLMTYMAGGGERI
+96 APDLLAYMAGSGERI

-118 MRQTWMLGK
+118 MRQTWMLGN

-163 GAVAVPLLS
+163 GAVAVPLIS
-172 LLIMVPL
+172 LLVMIPL

-193 GALFLYQKAEAVS
+193 GALFLYQKAEAAS
-206 PIAGGAMIGGLWSL
+206 PIAGGALIGGLWSL

-267 TRNSKTR
+267 TKNSKTR

-380 FDSEEEDTADMTDA
+380 YDGEEEDAADLIESEAD
-394 EDAGEEM
+394 EEEM
-401 TAEAEETAETAA
+401 ASEAAEVSEETAAA
-413 EAEAAVPAPAVEN
+413 EAAPAVETI
-426 SSEDNSFVEAPAET
+426 PAEAET
-440 EAVSAGES
+440 ASVEEASAGP
-448 AEAPDEAGEEAAAAE
+448 AAADDKAAAAE
-463 EKSAAEE
+463 EKSGAEE
-470 SDPTA
+470 AEKKAEAVPATETA
-475 ENIPAAETAAAAAA
+475 AAATAAAAAA
-489 VTAAVGAE
+489 GAAAAEGTDSENREIPEEE
-497 EAEADRDEQAV
+497 EAE
-508 SEGEESEE
+508 EEA
-516 EEEDDDA
+516 EEEDDS

-603 AGLGGRY
+603 AGLGGKY

-664 AGPETVIMTV
+664 AGPESVIMTV

>member
-1 MENSKRSPLKIF
+1 MENSKRTPLKIF

-21 PVLAASGLMLAL
+21 PVLAASGLVLAL
-33 LTAVQFMLGYF
+33 LTAGSYMLSYF
-44 NIMDLTAHSTFQ
+44 HILDLSGNSTFQ
-56 LIYLAFSL
+56 LVSLAFSL

-84 QAVAMIIGSLMV
+84 EAVAMIIGSLMV
-96 APDLMTYMAGGGERI
+96 APDLMTYMAGSGERI

-118 MRQTWMLGK
+118 MRQTWMLGN

-172 LLIMVPL
+172 LLVMIPL

-193 GALFLYQKAEAVS
+193 GALFLYQKAEAAS
-206 PIAGGAMIGGLWSL
+206 PIAGGALIGGLWSL

-308 IIAGAAGGAFMGYG
+308 VIAGAAGGAFMGYG

-380 FDSEEEDTADMTDA
+380 YDGEEEDAADLIEA
-394 EDAGEEM
+394 EADDEEM
-401 TAEAEETAETAA
+401 AEEAAEVSEETA
-413 EAEAAVPAPAVEN
+413 EAEAAPAVETI
-426 SSEDNSFVEAPAET
+426 P
-440 EAVSAGES
+440 
-448 AEAPDEAGEEAAAAE
+448 AAAE
-463 EKSAAEE
+463 TAPVEEASAGPAAADDKTSAAGDKSGAEE
-470 SDPTA
+470 PEKKADTVPVTEIA
-475 ENIPAAETAAAAAA
+475 VAAAAAA
-489 VTAAVGAE
+489 GAAGAAA
-497 EAEADRDEQAV
+497 AEGTD
-508 SEGEESEE
+508 SENREIPEE
-516 EEEDDDA
+516 EEDA

-529 TAPMTGKVLP
+529 TAPMSGKVLP

-603 AGLGGRY
+603 AGLGGKY

>member
-1 MENSKRSPLKIF
+1 MENSKRTPLKIF

-21 PVLAASGLMLAL
+21 PVLAASGLVLAL
-33 LTAVQFMLGYF
+33 LTAVSFLLSYF
-44 NIMDLTAHSTFQ
+44 HILDLSGNSTFQ
-56 LIYLAFSL
+56 LVSLAFSL

-84 QAVAMIIGSLMV
+84 EAVAMIIGSLMV
-96 APDLMTYMAGGGERI
+96 APDLLAYMAGSGERI

-118 MRQTWMLGK
+118 MRQTWMLGN

-163 GAVAVPLLS
+163 GAVAVPLIS
-172 LLIMVPL
+172 LLVMIPL

-193 GALFLYQKAEAVS
+193 GALFLYQKAEAAS
-206 PIAGGAMIGGLWSL
+206 PIAGGALIGGLWSL

-267 TRNSKTR
+267 TKNSKTR

-380 FDSEEEDTADMTDA
+380 YDGEEEDAADLIESEAD
-394 EDAGEEM
+394 EEEM
-401 TAEAEETAETAA
+401 VSEAAEVSEETAAA
-413 EAEAAVPAPAVEN
+413 EAAPAVETI
-426 SSEDNSFVEAPAET
+426 PAEAET
-440 EAVSAGES
+440 ASVEEASAGP
-448 AEAPDEAGEEAAAAE
+448 AAADDKAAAAE
-463 EKSAAEE
+463 EKS
-470 SDPTA
+470 
-475 ENIPAAETAAAAAA
+475 
-489 VTAAVGAE
+489 GAE
-497 EAEADRDEQAV
+497 EAENKEDDVPVTEAAAAATAAAGAAAAEGTD
-508 SEGEESEE
+508 SENREIPEEEE
-516 EEEDDDA
+516 AEEEAEEEDDS

-603 AGLGGRY
+603 AGLGGKY

>member
-1 MENSKRSPLKIF
+1 MENSKRTPLKIF

-21 PVLAASGLMLAL
+21 PVLAASGLVLAL
-33 LTAVQFMLGYF
+33 LTAGSYMLSYF
-44 NIMDLTAHSTFQ
+44 HILDLSGNSTFQ
-56 LIYLAFSL
+56 LVSLAFSL

-84 QAVAMIIGSLMV
+84 QAVAMILGSLMV
-96 APDLMTYMAGGGERI
+96 APDLMTYMAGSGERI

-118 MRQTWMLGK
+118 MRQTWMLGN

-172 LLIMVPL
+172 LLVMIPL

-193 GALFLYQKAEAVS
+193 GALFLYQKAEAAS
-206 PIAGGAMIGGLWSL
+206 PIAGGALIGGLWSL

-308 IIAGAAGGAFMGYG
+308 VIAGAAGGAFMGYG

-380 FDSEEEDTADMTDA
+380 YDGEEEDAADLIESEAD
-394 EDAGEEM
+394 EEEM
-401 TAEAEETAETAA
+401 AAEAAEVSEETAAA
-413 EAEAAVPAPAVEN
+413 EAAPAVETI
-426 SSEDNSFVEAPAET
+426 PAEAET
-440 EAVSAGES
+440 VSVEEASAGP
-448 AEAPDEAGEEAAAAE
+448 AAADDKAAAAE
-463 EKSAAEE
+463 EKSGAEE
-470 SDPTA
+470 A
-475 ENIPAAETAAAAAA
+475 EKKAEAVPVTEAAAAATAAAAAA
-489 VTAAVGAE
+489 GAAAAEGTDSENREIPEEE
-497 EAEADRDEQAV
+497 EAEA
-508 SEGEESEE
+508 
-516 EEEDDDA
+516 EEEDDS

-603 AGLGGRY
+603 AGLGGKY

>member
-1 MENSKRSPLKIF
+1 MENSKRTPLKIF

-21 PVLAASGLMLAL
+21 PVLAASGLVLAL
-33 LTAVQFMLGYF
+33 LTAGSYMLSYF
-44 NIMDLTAHSTFQ
+44 HILDLSGNSTFQ
-56 LIYLAFSL
+56 LVSLAFSL

-84 QAVAMIIGSLMV
+84 EAVAMIIGSLMV
-96 APDLMTYMAGGGERI
+96 APDLMTYMAGSGERI

-118 MRQTWMLGK
+118 MRQTWMLGN

-172 LLIMVPL
+172 LLVMIPL

-193 GALFLYQKAEAVS
+193 GALFLYQKAEAAS
-206 PIAGGAMIGGLWSL
+206 PIAGGALIGGLWSL

-267 TRNSKTR
+267 TKNSKTR

-308 IIAGAAGGAFMGYG
+308 VIAGAAGGAFMGYG

-380 FDSEEEDTADMTDA
+380 YDGEEEDAAALIESEAD
-394 EDAGEEM
+394 EEEM
-401 TAEAEETAETAA
+401 ASEAAEVSEETAAA
-413 EAEAAVPAPAVEN
+413 EAAPAVEN
-426 SSEDNSFVEAPAET
+426 IPAEAET
-440 EAVSAGES
+440 ASVEEASAGT
-448 AEAPDEAGEEAAAAE
+448 AAADDKAAAAE
-463 EKSAAEE
+463 EKSGAEE
-470 SDPTA
+470 AEKKAEAVPATETA
-475 ENIPAAETAAAAAA
+475 AAATAAAAAA
-489 VTAAVGAE
+489 GAAAAEGTDSENREIPEEE
-497 EAEADRDEQAV
+497 EAE
-508 SEGEESEE
+508 EESEE
-516 EEEDDDA
+516 EDDA

-529 TAPMTGKVLP
+529 TAPMSGKVLP

-603 AGLGGRY
+603 AGLGGKY

>member
-1 MENSKRSPLKIF
+1 MENSKRTPLKIF

-21 PVLAASGLMLAL
+21 PVLAASGLVLAL
-33 LTAVQFMLGYF
+33 LTAVSFLLSYF
-44 NIMDLTAHSTFQ
+44 HILDLSGNSTFQ
-56 LIYLAFSL
+56 LVSLAFSL

-84 QAVAMIIGSLMV
+84 EAVAMIIGSLMV
-96 APDLMTYMAGGGERI
+96 APDLLAYMAGSGERI

-118 MRQTWMLGK
+118 MRQTWMLGN

-163 GAVAVPLLS
+163 GAVAVPLIS
-172 LLIMVPL
+172 LLVMIPL

-193 GALFLYQKAEAVS
+193 GALFLYQKAEAAS
-206 PIAGGAMIGGLWSL
+206 PIAGGALIGGLWSL

-267 TRNSKTR
+267 TKNSKTR

-380 FDSEEEDTADMTDA
+380 YDGEEEDAADLIESEAD
-394 EDAGEEM
+394 EEEM
-401 TAEAEETAETAA
+401 ASEAAEVSEETAAA
-413 EAEAAVPAPAVEN
+413 EAAPAVETI
-426 SSEDNSFVEAPAET
+426 PAEAET
-440 EAVSAGES
+440 ASVEEASAGP
-448 AEAPDEAGEEAAAAE
+448 AAADDKAAAAE
-463 EKSAAEE
+463 EKS
-470 SDPTA
+470 
-475 ENIPAAETAAAAAA
+475 
-489 VTAAVGAE
+489 GAE
-497 EAEADRDEQAV
+497 EAEKKEEDVPVTEAAAAATAAAGAAAAEGTD
-508 SEGEESEE
+508 SENREIPEEEE
-516 EEEDDDA
+516 AEEEAEEEDDS

-603 AGLGGRY
+603 AGLGGKY

>member
-1 MENSKRSPLKIF
+1 MENSKRTPLKIF

-21 PVLAASGLMLAL
+21 PVLAASGLVLAL
-33 LTAVQFMLGYF
+33 LTAVSFLLSYF
-44 NIMDLTAHSTFQ
+44 HILDLSGNSTFQ
-56 LIYLAFSL
+56 LVSLAFSL

-84 QAVAMIIGSLMV
+84 EAVAMIIGSLMV
-96 APDLMTYMAGGGERI
+96 APDLLAYMAGSGERI

-118 MRQTWMLGK
+118 MRQTWMLGN

-172 LLIMVPL
+172 LLVMIPL

-193 GALFLYQKAEAVS
+193 GALFLYQKAEAAS
-206 PIAGGAMIGGLWSL
+206 PIAGGALIGGLWSL

-267 TRNSKTR
+267 TKNSKTR

-380 FDSEEEDTADMTDA
+380 YDGEEEDAADLIESEAD
-394 EDAGEEM
+394 EEEM
-401 TAEAEETAETAA
+401 VSEAAEVSEETAAA
-413 EAEAAVPAPAVEN
+413 EAAPAVEN
-426 SSEDNSFVEAPAET
+426 IPAEAET
-440 EAVSAGES
+440 ASVEEASAGP
-448 AEAPDEAGEEAAAAE
+448 AAADDKAAAAE
-463 EKSAAEE
+463 EKSGAEE
-470 SDPTA
+470 A
-475 ENIPAAETAAAAAA
+475 EKKAEAVPATETAAAAAA
-489 VTAAVGAE
+489 AAGAAAAEGTDSGNREIPGEE
-497 EAEADRDEQAV
+497 EAE
-508 SEGEESEE
+508 EEAEE
-516 EEEDDDA
+516 EDDA

-603 AGLGGRY
+603 AGLGGKY

>member
-163 GAVAVPLLS
+163 GAVAVPLIS
-172 LLIMVPL
+172 LLVMIPL

-193 GALFLYQKAEAVS
+193 GALFLYQKAEAAS
-206 PIAGGAMIGGLWSL
+206 PIAGGALIGGLWSL

-267 TRNSKTR
+267 TKNSKTR

-380 FDSEEEDTADMTDA
+380 YDGEEEDAADLIESEAD
-394 EDAGEEM
+394 EEEM
-401 TAEAEETAETAA
+401 AAEAAEVSEETAAA
-413 EAEAAVPAPAVEN
+413 GAAPAVETI
-426 SSEDNSFVEAPAET
+426 PAEAET
-440 EAVSAGES
+440 ASVEEASAGS
-448 AEAPDEAGEEAAAAE
+448 AAADDKAAAAE
-463 EKSAAEE
+463 EKSGAEE
-470 SDPTA
+470 A
-475 ENIPAAETAAAAAA
+475 EKKAEAVPATETAAAAAA
-489 VTAAVGAE
+489 AAGAAAAEGTDSENREIPEEE
-497 EAEADRDEQAV
+497 EAE
-508 SEGEESEE
+508 EEA
-516 EEEDDDA
+516 EEEDDS

-603 AGLGGRY
+603 AGLGGKY

>member
-1 MENSKRSPLKIF
+1 MENSKRTPLKIF

-21 PVLAASGLMLAL
+21 PVLAASGLVLAL
-33 LTAVQFMLGYF
+33 LTAVSFLLSYF
-44 NIMDLTAHSTFQ
+44 HILDLSGNSTFQ
-56 LIYLAFSL
+56 LVSLAFSL

-84 QAVAMIIGSLMV
+84 EAVAMIIGSLMV
-96 APDLMTYMAGGGERI
+96 APDLLAYMAGSGERI

-118 MRQTWMLGK
+118 MRQTWMLGN

-163 GAVAVPLLS
+163 GAVAVPLIS
-172 LLIMVPL
+172 LLVMIPL

-193 GALFLYQKAEAVS
+193 GALFLYQKAEAAS
-206 PIAGGAMIGGLWSL
+206 PIAGGALIGGLWSL

-267 TRNSKTR
+267 TKNSKTR

-308 IIAGAAGGAFMGYG
+308 VIAGAAGGAFMGYG

-380 FDSEEEDTADMTDA
+380 YDGEEEDAADLIESEAD
-394 EDAGEEM
+394 EEEM
-401 TAEAEETAETAA
+401 AAEAAEASEETAAA
-413 EAEAAVPAPAVEN
+413 EAAPAVEN
-426 SSEDNSFVEAPAET
+426 IPAEAET
-440 EAVSAGES
+440 ASVEEASAGP
-448 AEAPDEAGEEAAAAE
+448 AAADDKAAAAE
-463 EKSAAEE
+463 EKSGAEE
-470 SDPTA
+470 A
-475 ENIPAAETAAAAAA
+475 EKKAEAVPATETAAAAAA
-489 VTAAVGAE
+489 AAGAAAAEGTDSGNREIPGEE
-497 EAEADRDEQAV
+497 EAE
-508 SEGEESEE
+508 EEAEE
-516 EEEDDDA
+516 EDDA

-603 AGLGGRY
+603 AGLGGKY

>member
-1 MENSKRSPLKIF
+1 MENSKRTPLKIF

-21 PVLAASGLMLAL
+21 PVLAASGLVLAL
-33 LTAVQFMLGYF
+33 LTAGSYMLSYF
-44 NIMDLTAHSTFQ
+44 HILDLSGNSTFQ
-56 LIYLAFSL
+56 LVSLAFSL

-84 QAVAMIIGSLMV
+84 QAVAMILGSLMV
-96 APDLMTYMAGGGERI
+96 APDLMTYMAGSGERI

-118 MRQTWMLGK
+118 MRQTWMLGN

-172 LLIMVPL
+172 LLVMIPL

-193 GALFLYQKAEAVS
+193 GALFLYQKAEAAS
-206 PIAGGAMIGGLWSL
+206 PIAGGALIGGLWSL

-308 IIAGAAGGAFMGYG
+308 VIAGAAGGAFMGYG

-380 FDSEEEDTADMTDA
+380 YDGEEEDAADLIESEAD
-394 EDAGEEM
+394 EEEM
-401 TAEAEETAETAA
+401 AAEAAEVSEETAAA
-413 EAEAAVPAPAVEN
+413 EAAPAVETI
-426 SSEDNSFVEAPAET
+426 PAEAET
-440 EAVSAGES
+440 ASVEEASAGP
-448 AEAPDEAGEEAAAAE
+448 AAADDKAAAAE
-463 EKSAAEE
+463 EKSGAEE
-470 SDPTA
+470 A
-475 ENIPAAETAAAAAA
+475 EKKAEAVPVTEAAAAATAAAAAA
-489 VTAAVGAE
+489 GAAAAEGTDSENREIPEEE
-497 EAEADRDEQAV
+497 EAEA
-508 SEGEESEE
+508 
-516 EEEDDDA
+516 EEEDDS

-603 AGLGGRY
+603 AGLGGKY

>member
-1 MENSKRSPLKIF
+1 MENSKRTPLKIF

-21 PVLAASGLMLAL
+21 PVLAASGLVLAL
-33 LTAVQFMLGYF
+33 LTAVSFLLSYF
-44 NIMDLTAHSTFQ
+44 HILDLSGNSTFQ
-56 LIYLAFSL
+56 LVSLAFSL

-84 QAVAMIIGSLMV
+84 EAVAMIIGSLMV
-96 APDLMTYMAGGGERI
+96 APDLLAYMAGSGERI

-118 MRQTWMLGK
+118 MRQTWMLGN

-163 GAVAVPLLS
+163 GAVAVPLIS
-172 LLIMVPL
+172 LLVMIPL

-193 GALFLYQKAEAVS
+193 GALFLYQKAEAAS
-206 PIAGGAMIGGLWSL
+206 PIAGGALIGGLWSL

-267 TRNSKTR
+267 TKNSKTR

-380 FDSEEEDTADMTDA
+380 YDGEEEDAADLIESEAD
-394 EDAGEEM
+394 EEEM
-401 TAEAEETAETAA
+401 ASEAAEVSEETAAA
-413 EAEAAVPAPAVEN
+413 EAAPAVETI
-426 SSEDNSFVEAPAET
+426 PAEAET
-440 EAVSAGES
+440 ASVEEASAGT
-448 AEAPDEAGEEAAAAE
+448 AAADDKAAAAE
-463 EKSAAEE
+463 EKSGAEE
-470 SDPTA
+470 AEKKAEAVPATETA
-475 ENIPAAETAAAAAA
+475 AAATAAAAAA
-489 VTAAVGAE
+489 GAAAAEGTDSENREIPEEE
-497 EAEADRDEQAV
+497 EAE
-508 SEGEESEE
+508 EEA
-516 EEEDDDA
+516 EEEDDS

-603 AGLGGRY
+603 AGLGGKY

-664 AGPETVIMTV
+664 AGPESVIMTV

>member
-1 MENSKRSPLKIF
+1 MENSKRTPLKIF

-21 PVLAASGLMLAL
+21 PVLAASGLVLAL
-33 LTAVQFMLGYF
+33 LTAVSFLLSYF
-44 NIMDLTAHSTFQ
+44 HILDLSGNSTFQ
-56 LIYLAFSL
+56 LVSLAFSL

-84 QAVAMIIGSLMV
+84 EAVAMIIGSLMV
-96 APDLMTYMAGGGERI
+96 APDLLAYMAGSGERI

-118 MRQTWMLGK
+118 MRQTWMLGN

-163 GAVAVPLLS
+163 GAVAVPLIS
-172 LLIMVPL
+172 LLVMIPL

-193 GALFLYQKAEAVS
+193 GALFLYQKAEAAS
-206 PIAGGAMIGGLWSL
+206 PIAGGALIGGLWSL

-267 TRNSKTR
+267 TKNSKTR

-380 FDSEEEDTADMTDA
+380 YDGEEEDAADLIESEAD
-394 EDAGEEM
+394 EEEM
-401 TAEAEETAETAA
+401 VSEAAEVSEETAAA
-413 EAEAAVPAPAVEN
+413 EAAPAVETI
-426 SSEDNSFVEAPAET
+426 PAEAET
-440 EAVSAGES
+440 ASVEEASAGP
-448 AEAPDEAGEEAAAAE
+448 AAADDKAAAAE
-463 EKSAAEE
+463 EKSGAEE
-470 SDPTA
+470 A
-475 ENIPAAETAAAAAA
+475 EKKAEAVPATETAAAA
-489 VTAAVGAE
+489 TAAVAAAAAEGTDSENREIPEEE
-497 EAEADRDEQAV
+497 EAE
-508 SEGEESEE
+508 EEA
-516 EEEDDDA
+516 EEEDDS

>member
-1 MENSKRSPLKIF
+1 MENSKRTPLKIF

-21 PVLAASGLMLAL
+21 PVLAASGLVLAL
-33 LTAVQFMLGYF
+33 LTAVSFLLSYF
-44 NIMDLTAHSTFQ
+44 HILDLSGNSTFQ
-56 LIYLAFSL
+56 LVSLAFSL

-84 QAVAMIIGSLMV
+84 EAVAMIIGSLMV
-96 APDLMTYMAGGGERI
+96 APDLLAYMAGSGERI

-118 MRQTWMLGK
+118 MRQTWMLGN

-163 GAVAVPLLS
+163 GAVAVPLIS
-172 LLIMVPL
+172 LLVMIPL

-193 GALFLYQKAEAVS
+193 GALFLYQKAEAAS
-206 PIAGGAMIGGLWSL
+206 PIAGGALIGGLWSL

-267 TRNSKTR
+267 TKNSKTR

-380 FDSEEEDTADMTDA
+380 YDGEEEDAADLIESEAD
-394 EDAGEEM
+394 EEEM
-401 TAEAEETAETAA
+401 AAEAAEASEETAAA
-413 EAEAAVPAPAVEN
+413 EAAPAVETI
-426 SSEDNSFVEAPAET
+426 PAEAET
-440 EAVSAGES
+440 ASVEEASAGP
-448 AEAPDEAGEEAAAAE
+448 AAADDKAAAAE
-463 EKSAAEE
+463 EKS
-470 SDPTA
+470 
-475 ENIPAAETAAAAAA
+475 
-489 VTAAVGAE
+489 GAE
-497 EAEADRDEQAV
+497 EAENKEEAV
-508 SEGEESEE
+508 PVTEAAAAATAAKAAAGAAAAEGTDSENREIPEEEE
-516 EEEDDDA
+516 AEEEAEEEDDS

-603 AGLGGRY
+603 AGLGGKY

-624 TRLLSADLDKLRAEG
+624 TKLLSADLDKLRAEG

>member
-1 MENSKRSPLKIF
+1 MENSKRTPLKIF

-21 PVLAASGLMLAL
+21 PVLAASGLVLAL
-33 LTAVQFMLGYF
+33 LTAVSFLLSYF
-44 NIMDLTAHSTFQ
+44 HILDLSGNSTFQ
-56 LIYLAFSL
+56 LVSLAFSL

-84 QAVAMIIGSLMV
+84 EAVAMIIGSLMV
-96 APDLMTYMAGGGERI
+96 APDLLAYMAGSGERI

-118 MRQTWMLGK
+118 MRQTWMLGN

-163 GAVAVPLLS
+163 GAVAVPLIS
-172 LLIMVPL
+172 LLVMIPL

-193 GALFLYQKAEAVS
+193 GALFLYQKAEAAS
-206 PIAGGAMIGGLWSL
+206 PIAGGALIGGLWSL

-267 TRNSKTR
+267 TKNSKTR

-380 FDSEEEDTADMTDA
+380 YDGEEEDAADLIESEAD
-394 EDAGEEM
+394 EEEM
-401 TAEAEETAETAA
+401 ASEAAEVSEETAAA
-413 EAEAAVPAPAVEN
+413 EAAPAVETI
-426 SSEDNSFVEAPAET
+426 PAEAET
-440 EAVSAGES
+440 ASVEEASAGT
-448 AEAPDEAGEEAAAAE
+448 AAADDKAAAAE
-463 EKSAAEE
+463 EKS
-470 SDPTA
+470 
-475 ENIPAAETAAAAAA
+475 
-489 VTAAVGAE
+489 GAE
-497 EAEADRDEQAV
+497 EAEKKEEDVPVTEAAAAATAAAGAAAAEGTD
-508 SEGEESEE
+508 SENREIPEEEE
-516 EEEDDDA
+516 AEEEAEEEDDS

-603 AGLGGRY
+603 AGLGGKY